1 MNFNLDYFKDVTT
14 SILSTPIPSGFTST
28 VINIIDD
35 LALDLGLETQ
45 KTNKGNLLIKFKGK
59 NADQTLGLSA
69 HVDTLGLMV
78 RSINADATLR
88 VTSIG
93 GNQPMSLI
101 GEYCTVHTRSNQT
114 YTGTI
119 LSTSPASHVYEDNN
133 KVGQSIDELVI
144 RLDQVV
150 KNKDDVKKLGIEHG
164 DFISVDTKT
173 QITPSDFIKSRYIDD
188 KISVAIILTVFKS
201 LKDATITPNHDLIF
215 VVSTYEEV
223 GHGASYLPA
232 EITRFIAV
240 DMGCIGKDLACT
252 EYDVSICAKDSSGP
266 YDYDM
271 TSELINLAKKHELS
285 YAVDIYPM
293 YGSDATAALRGGADI
308 RAALIGPGVHAS
320 HGTERTHLK
329 GCTNTM
335 KLLYAYITEIDF

>member
-1 MNFNLDYFKDVTT
+1 MKFNLDYFKEVVQTILTT
-14 SILSTPIPSGFTST
+14 PSPSGYTAD
-28 VINIIDD
+28 VVEIINRY
-35 LALDLGLETQ
+35 ALELGLTT
-45 KTNKGNLLIKFKGK
+45 KKMNKGNLLITFKGQ
-59 NADQTLGLSA
+59 DSTQTLGLSA

-78 RSINADATLR
+78 RSINSDATLR

-101 GEYCTVHTRSNQT
+101 GEYCTVHTRSNKS
-114 YTGTI
+114 YTGTV
-119 LSTSPASHVYEDNN
+119 LSTSPASHVYEDNS

-144 RLDQVV
+144 RLDEVV
-150 KNKDDVKKLGIEHG
+150 KSRDDVKNLDIEHG
-164 DFISVDTKT
+164 DFISIDTKT
-173 QITPSDFIKSRYIDD
+173 LITDSGYVKSRYIDD

-201 LKDATITPNHDLIF
+201 LKDANVTPNHDLVF

-223 GHGASYLPA
+223 GHGASYLPE

-252 EYDVSICAKDSSGP
+252 EHDVSICAKDSSGP
-266 YDYDM
+266 YDYTM
-271 TSELINLAKKHELS
+271 TSELISLAKKHSLS

-293 YGSDATAALRGGADI
+293 YGSDASAALRAGADI

-320 HGTERTHLK
+320 HGTERTHLD
-329 GCTNTM
+329 GWLNTM
-335 KLLYAYITEIDF
+335 KLIYAYLTEIKF